1 MSIVKPR
8 DQLSAF
14 PWVCRDQQIVAKGM
28 TLRDYFAAKAMQM
41 HGDALSG
48 IATDSSAEWD
58 ELIARRAYET
68 ADGMLKARDAS

>member
-28 TLRDYFAAKAMQM
+28 TLRDYFAAKAL
-41 HGDALSG
+41 HGLLSIEQDGFDPEDSAHFAKCSYFLADA
-48 IATDSSAEWD
+48 
-58 ELIARRAYET
+58 
-68 ADGMLKARDAS
+68 MLKARDAS